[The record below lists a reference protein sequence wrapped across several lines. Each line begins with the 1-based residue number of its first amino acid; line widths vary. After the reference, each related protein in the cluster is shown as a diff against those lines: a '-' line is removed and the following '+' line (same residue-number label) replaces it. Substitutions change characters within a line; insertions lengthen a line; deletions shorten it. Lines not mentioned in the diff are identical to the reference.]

1 MAFNIDTYKRRSA
14 PVALDGVDF
23 DEFDRHPL
31 DPDSLR
37 CIRYMHDIE
46 HHTICYLRDLLVT
59 PAHRDHEMTTFLTMW
74 ALEEYWH
81 GEALGA
87 VLAAHG
93 ETNGGDRVASMRR
106 RLRLK
111 ESLSPLFF
119 GLGSAIAGRSFV
131 AIHMTWGAINE
142 WTAQAAYGRLAQRA
156 GHPTLSLLLKRIQ
169 RQEGGHIDFYASQA
183 IKRLDG
189 DHFVQRATRF
199 ALRHYWAPVGSD
211 VMPDEEVTFIGNHL
225 FGGADGRAA
234 VERVDR
240 HIDRL
245 PGLAG
250 LHLATRA
257 NEGLAA

>member
-1 MAFNIDTYKRRSA
+1 MGFNIDSYKRRSA

-23 DEFDRHPL
+23 TAFERDPL
-31 DPDSLR
+31 DHDSLR

-87 VLAAHG
+87 VLSAHG
-93 ETNGGDRVASMRR
+93 EPSGGDRVTPMRT
-106 RLRLK
+106 RLKVK
-111 ESLSPLFF
+111 ESLSPVFF
-119 GLGSAIAGRSFV
+119 GLGSAIAGRSFA

-156 GHPTLSLLLKRIQ
+156 AHPTLTELLRRIM

-183 IKRLDG
+183 AKRLEG
-189 DHFVQRATRF
+189 DRLVQRATRF
-199 ALRHYWAPVGSD
+199 ALRRFWTPVGSD
-211 VMPDEEVTFIGNHL
+211 VMPGDEVGFVGNHL
-225 FGGADGRAA
+225 FGGPDGRAA
-234 VERVDR
+234 AERVDR

-257 NEGLAA
+257 NERLAA

>member
-1 MAFNIDTYKRRSA
+1 MPFNLDTYKSRSA
-14 PVALDGVDF
+14 PVSLEGIDF
-23 DEFDRHPL
+23 ADFEQQPL
-31 DPDSLR
+31 DVDSLR

-93 ETNGGDRVASMRR
+93 EPNGGERVQPMRR
-106 RLRLK
+106 RLRVK

-119 GLGSAIAGRSFV
+119 GFGSAIAGRSFA

-156 GHPTLSLLLKRIQ
+156 NHPTLSLLLKRIQ
-169 RQEGGHIDFYASQA
+169 RQEGGHIDFYATQA
-183 IKRLDG
+183 SKRLDG
-189 DHFVQRATRF
+189 DRLVQRATRF
-199 ALRHYWAPVGSD
+199 ALRRFWTPVGTD
-211 VMPDEEVTFIGNHL
+211 VMPEDEVLFVNRHL
-225 FGGADGRAA
+225 FGGEEGLLAL
-234 VERVDR
+234 ERIDR
-240 HIDRL
+240 HVDHL
-245 PGLAG
+245 PGLSD
-250 LHLATRA
+250 LHLAKRA
-257 NEGLAA
+257 SQALAA

>member
-1 MAFNIDTYKRRSA
+1 MGFNIDTYKRRSA

-23 DEFDRHPL
+23 AEFERQPL
-31 DPDSLR
+31 DADSIR
-37 CIRYMHDIE
+37 CIQYMHDIE

-93 ETNGGDRVASMRR
+93 EQSGGERVTPMRM

-119 GLGSAIAGRSFV
+119 GLGSAIAGRSFA

-156 GHPTLSLLLKRIQ
+156 DHPTLSLLLKRIQ

-183 IKRLDG
+183 IDRLEG
-189 DHFVQRATRF
+189 DRLVQRATRF
-199 ALRHYWAPVGSD
+199 ALSRFWTPVGSD
-211 VMPDEEVTFIGNHL
+211 VMPDEEVVFVGNHL
-225 FGGADGRAA
+225 FGGTDGRDAI
-234 VERVDR
+234 ERVDR
-240 HIDRL
+240 HVDRL
-245 PGLAG
+245 PGLDG
-250 LHLATRA
+250 LHLMARA
-257 NEGLAA
+257 NERVAA

>member
-23 DEFDRHPL
+23 AEFERQPL
-31 DPDSLR
+31 DADSIR
-37 CIRYMHDIE
+37 CIQYMHDIE

-93 ETNGGDRVASMRR
+93 EHSGGERVTPMRM

-119 GLGSAIAGRSFV
+119 GLGSAIAGRSFA

-156 GHPTLSLLLKRIQ
+156 DHPTLSLLLKRIQ

-183 IKRLDG
+183 IDSARG
-189 DHFVQRATRF
+189 RQA
-199 ALRHYWAPVGSD
+199 
-211 VMPDEEVTFIGNHL
+211 
-225 FGGADGRAA
+225 RAA
-234 VERVDR
+234 RDPVRAASLLDAGGFGR
-240 HIDRL
+240 HARRGGRL
-245 PGLAG
+245 RRQPSL
-250 LHLATRA
+250 RRR
-257 NEGLAA
+257 

>member
-1 MAFNIDTYKRRSA
+1 MPFNIDTYKRRSA

-23 DEFDRHPL
+23 SEFTRRPL
-31 DPDSLR
+31 DVATLR
-37 CIRYMHDIE
+37 CISYMHDIE

-81 GEALGA
+81 GEALGS

-93 ETNGGDRVASMRR
+93 EASGGERVGPMRM
-106 RLRLK
+106 RLRVK

-119 GLGSAIAGRSFV
+119 GLGSAIAGRSFA

-142 WTAQAAYGRLAQRA
+142 WTAQAAYGRLAQQA
-156 GHPTLSLLLKRIQ
+156 DHPTLSLLLKRIQ

-183 IKRLDG
+183 TKRLDG
-189 DHFVQRATRF
+189 DSMVQRATRF
-199 ALRHYWAPVGSD
+199 ALRRFWTPVGSD
-211 VMPDEEVTFIGNHL
+211 VMPDEEVWFVNNHL
-225 FGGADGRAA
+225 FGGEDGRAA
-234 VERVDR
+234 VERIDR

-245 PGLAG
+245 PGLEG

-257 NEGLAA
+257 SERLAA

>member
-1 MAFNIDTYKRRSA
+1 MGFNIETYKRRSA
-14 PVALDGVDF
+14 PVALDGVDLG
-23 DEFDRHPL
+23 EFARQPL
-31 DPDSLR
+31 DPETIR
-37 CIRYMHDIE
+37 CIQYMHDIE

-93 ETNGGDRVASMRR
+93 ERAGGDRVTPMRM
-106 RLRLK
+106 RLRMK

-119 GLGSAIAGRSFV
+119 GLGSAIAGRSFA

-156 GHPTLSLLLKRIQ
+156 AHPALSELLKRIQ

-183 IKRLDG
+183 TKRLDG
-189 DHFVQRATRF
+189 DRMVQRATRF
-199 ALRHYWAPVGSD
+199 ALRRFWSPVGSD
-211 VMPDEEVTFIGNHL
+211 VMPDHEVAFVGRHL
-225 FGGADGRAA
+225 FGGAEGRAA

-245 PGLAG
+245 PGLEG
-250 LHLATRA
+250 LRLMARA
-257 NEGLAA
+257 NERVAA

>member
-1 MAFNIDTYKRRSA
+1 MPFNIDTYKRRSA
-14 PVALDGVDF
+14 PVSLDGVDF
-23 DEFDRHPL
+23 ADFEQQPL
-31 DPDSLR
+31 DAQSLR

-93 ETNGGDRVASMRR
+93 EPNGGERVQPMRR
-106 RLRLK
+106 RLRVK

-119 GLGSAIAGRSFV
+119 GVGSAIAGRSFA

-142 WTAQAAYGRLAQRA
+142 WTAQAAYGRLSQRA
-156 GHPTLSLLLKRIQ
+156 NHPTLSLLLKRIQ
-169 RQEGGHIDFYASQA
+169 RQEGGHIDFYATQA
-183 IKRLDG
+183 ARRLEG
-189 DHFVQRATRF
+189 DRLVQRATRF
-199 ALRHYWAPVGSD
+199 ALSRFWTPVGSD
-211 VMPDEEVTFIGNHL
+211 VMPDEEVDFVGNHL
-225 FGGADGRAA
+225 FAGAEGLEAL
-234 VERVDR
+234 ERVDR

-245 PGLAG
+245 PGLDG
-250 LHLATRA
+250 LQLLTRA
-257 NEGLAA
+257 NARVAA

>member
-1 MAFNIDTYKRRSA
+1 MRFDIDSYKRRSA
-14 PVALDGVDF
+14 PVSLDGVDF
-23 DEFDRHPL
+23 SEFERDPL
-31 DPDSLR
+31 DADSLR

-93 ETNGGDRVASMRR
+93 EPNGGDRVAPMRR

-119 GLGSAIAGRSFV
+119 GLGSAIAGRSFA

-156 GHPTLSLLLKRIQ
+156 GHPTLTKLLKRIQ

-183 IKRLDG
+183 TKRLAG
-189 DHFVQRATRF
+189 DRFVQRATRF
-199 ALRHYWAPVGSD
+199 ALGHYWAPVGSD
-211 VMPDEEVTFIGNHL
+211 VMPDDEVDFVGHHL
-225 FGGADGRAA
+225 FSGDEGKVAID
-234 VERVDR
+234 RVDR
-240 HIDRL
+240 HVDRL
-245 PGLAG
+245 PGLEG
-250 LHLATRA
+250 LHLMTRA
-257 NEGLAA
+257 NRRLVA